1 MSSRKNEARYLQTFL
16 KKKPILKK
24 TFLNK
29 KALAIT
35 RVRSYEGGAAITMLQ
50 AVGTGREKS
59 FCIELTAELYGQL
72 EAIAEK
78 QGSKLED
85 EVAEAIKAY
94 IERMRAY
101 RDDPFFHLGKA
112 GKSGLKD
119 LAKAHDTYLY
129 GTGMK

>member
-1 MSSRKNEARYLQTFL
+1 
-16 KKKPILKK
+16 
-24 TFLNK
+24 
-29 KALAIT
+29 
-35 RVRSYEGGAAITMLQ
+35 MLQ
-50 AVGTGREKS
+50 PVRTGRDKS
-59 FCIELTAELYGQL
+59 VCIELTAELYGQL

-85 EVAEAIKAY
+85 EVAAAIKAY

-119 LAKAHDTYLY
+119 LAQAHDTYLY
-129 GTGMK
+129 GTGST